1 MHTRR
6 SYITRLP
13 TRLRPDAIL
22 YTPIY
27 RILTRARAHA
37 HTPAWRYIEPCSF
50 PLSGC
55 SHLVLRYEIVKR
67 GGEGWRWG
75 RDGGGERD
83 GDGGERGEEGGE
95 RDGDGRERGEDGG
108 LREEGIK
115 SSRVYVTKSLSQ
127 VYVIGWG
134 REGGGGRGEGWRRA
148 REGGG
153 RWLERRRYKEQ
164 QSLCHKESI
173 TSLCHWVEERERGER
188 GHDHDIM
195 TLYITVPA

>member
-1 MHTRR
+1 MLVQ
-6 SYITRLP
+6 IWP
-13 TRLRPDAIL
+13 TSCLAI
-22 YTPIY
+22 
-27 RILTRARAHA
+27 RNC
-37 HTPAWRYIEPCSF
+37 E
-50 PLSGC
+50 
-55 SHLVLRYEIVKR
+55 ER
-67 GGEGWRWG
+67 GGGREGWRWG

-115 SSRVYVTKSLSQ
+115 GSRVHVTKSLSQVYVIGWGREGGERDGDGRERGEDGGLREEGTRSSRVYVTKSLSQ

-134 REGGGGRGEGWRRA
+134 REG
-148 REGGG
+148 
-153 RWLERRRYKEQ
+153 
-164 QSLCHKESI
+164 
-173 TSLCHWVEERERGER
+173 ERGER